1 MSKVRLISILF
12 SVLILALA
20 FNVCAEDMATQV
32 TQLEQKANQLQTQID
47 QAKASSQNQ
56 VNQQVQLMRNSID
69 ALLKQ
74 RVAVYAQIAQLEG
87 QIEEIKGKSQ
97 ATLDRQVAKYGEDLM
112 KVKSQ
117 LSSILADKKKQVSAP
132 AAVQNQVVEQRPAQA
147 QQPVVK
153 Q

>member
-20 FNVCAEDMATQV
+20 FNVCAEDMSTQV

-56 VNQQVQLMRNSID
+56 VNQQVQFMRNSID
-69 ALLKQ
+69 VLIKQ
-74 RVAVYAQIAQLEG
+74 RVAVDAQIAQLEG
-87 QIEEIKGKSQ
+87 QIEDIKAKSQ
-97 ATLDRQVAKYGEDLM
+97 TTLDRQVAKYGEDLV

-132 AAVQNQVVEQRPAQA
+132 TAVQNQVVEQRPAQA
-147 QQPVVK
+147 QQPVVN